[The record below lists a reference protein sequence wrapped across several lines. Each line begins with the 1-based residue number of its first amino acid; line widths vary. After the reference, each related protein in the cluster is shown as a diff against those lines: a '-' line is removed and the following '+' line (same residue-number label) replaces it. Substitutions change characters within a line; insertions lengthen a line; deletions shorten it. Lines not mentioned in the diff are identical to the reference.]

1 MLWLCCMAK
10 ILHTLGVWEYWS
22 SASGVEQGLQLLH
35 SSRTQLSSNSLD
47 TETDVFLLLLRAPQ
61 HLLGQLKHQ
70 MRIGRV
76 LCAAGLI
83 VK

>member
-1 MLWLCCMAK
+1 MAK
-10 ILHTLGVWEYWS
+10 ILHTLGVWKYWS
-22 SASGVEQGLQLLH
+22 SASADEQGLQLLH
-35 SSRTQLSSNSLD
+35 SSRAQLSSNSLN
-47 TETDVFLLLLRAPQ
+47 TEANVFLLMLCAPQ

-70 MRIGRV
+70 MRILRV